1 MSVLSVLNQKGGVG
15 KTTLATSIAT
25 CLEQQNQRVLLIDAD
40 HQGSALDWKAAR
52 GDVPSFPVVGI
63 PKDTIHREIGT
74 LARDYDWIV
83 IDGPPRV
90 STVAKSAIA
99 ASDIVVIPVQPS
111 PYDVWAARDI
121 VDLIA
126 DVRVVKDLKAVF
138 AVNRKIV
145 GTAIGRDVEK
155 ALAEYPIGVLKAS
168 VCQRVGFAESAASGR
183 TVLELDPDGMAAA
196 EVRALVAEILRTFD
210 ATNLSVEVGEGG
222 Q

>member
-1 MSVLSVLNQKGGVG
+1 MPVLSVLNQKGGVG

-25 CLEQQNQRVLLIDAD
+25 CLSGMGNRVLLIDAD

-52 GDVPSFPVVGI
+52 GDLPSFPVVGI
-63 PKDTIHREIGT
+63 PKDTIHREIDALGK
-74 LARDYDWIV
+74 DYDWIV

-121 VDLIA
+121 ADLIA
-126 DVRVVKDLKAVF
+126 DVRVIKDLKAVF

-145 GTAIGRDVEK
+145 GTAIGRDVER
-155 ALAEYPIGVLKAS
+155 ALADYPIPVLQAA
-168 VCQRVGFAESAASGR
+168 VCQRVGFAESAAIGK
-183 TVLELDPDGMAAA
+183 TVLETEPDGAAA
-196 EVRALVAEILRTFD
+196 REVRGLVSEIIDQVRG
-210 ATNLSVEVGEGG
+210 GEEGL
-222 Q
+222 